1 MKKALSLCLAA
12 AIVAPAAAQQVIPL
26 PIYAPARS
34 VKDQKIQLQGW
45 GSGTISET
53 DGVSFAGVNSVRVS
67 SRNYFQ
73 GGTMIFGEPKDLA
86 AKYEDKSNL
95 LKLTFFLEDAGFVY
109 GADALN
115 GGHGRGAPDI
125 VGGGGGG
132 AKSIGRG
139 KGGPPSRVVTPP
151 FKPKIKNVRMIF
163 TTTDG
168 KKSEAYI
175 PVLTSQGEG
184 GGWRSISIPLQA
196 INGFDRTNKTIK
208 DISVSSDTV
217 ATMYIGALQVMN
229 DTTPIKGEVKIDKLN
244 LALGDEVTLTGYGE
258 GGSSVL
264 VFQWDFDDRDGIQV
278 DAEGQVVKRKF
289 RTPGK
294 FNVTLTVADKYGLKQ
309 PYKTSFPVVV
319 NP

>member
-1 MKKALSLCLAA
+1 MIAALSLYLAA
-12 AIVAPAAAQQVIPL
+12 VAAPPVQQVIPL
-26 PIYAPARS
+26 PIYMPARS
-34 VKDQKIQLQGW
+34 VKDQKIDLQGW

-67 SRNYFQ
+67 TRNYFQ

-86 AKYEDKSNL
+86 AKFEDKSNL

-115 GGHGRGAPDI
+115 GAHGRGAPDFLPSS
-125 VGGGGGG
+125 GGG
-132 AKSIGRG
+132 AKAIGRG
-139 KGGPPSRVVTPP
+139 AGGNPSRVVTPP
-151 FKPKIKNVRMIF
+151 FKPKIKDLRMII

-175 PVLTSQGEG
+175 PVLTSQAEG
-184 GGWRSISIPLQA
+184 GGWRSISMPLQA
-196 INGFDRTNKTIK
+196 ISGFDRTNKTIK
-208 DISVSSDTV
+208 EISISADTLAIV
-217 ATMYIGALQVMN
+217 YIGAIQVMN
-229 DTTPIKGEVKIDKLN
+229 DTTPIKGEVKVDKLN
-244 LALGDEVTLTGYGE
+244 LALGDEVTLTAYGE

-278 DAEGQVVKRKF
+278 DMEGQVVKRKF
-289 RTPGK
+289 RKPGN
-294 FNVTLTVADKYGLKQ
+294 FNVTMTVADKFGLKA